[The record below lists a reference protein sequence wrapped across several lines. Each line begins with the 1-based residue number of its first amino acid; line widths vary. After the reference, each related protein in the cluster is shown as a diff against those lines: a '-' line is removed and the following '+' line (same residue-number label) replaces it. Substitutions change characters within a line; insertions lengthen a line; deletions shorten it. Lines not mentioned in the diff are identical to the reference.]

1 MEVSGSGITIGG
13 GEFGIGGRG
22 GNNRDTGGVNIDG
35 GVVEGGV
42 VVSEGVMATGLRAR
56 TREGIKGGIGVGL
69 EKHTGWAED

>member
-13 GEFGIGGRG
+13 GEFGIGSRG
-22 GNNRDTGGVNIDG
+22 GNNWDTGGANADG

-42 VVSEGVMATGLRAR
+42 VVAEGAMATRLRAR

>member
-42 VVSEGVMATGLRAR
+42 VV
-56 TREGIKGGIGVGL
+56 
-69 EKHTGWAED
+69 AEDSHRT